1 MSEKSKTGSVKK
13 RATKKAGAGALD
25 KMLRK
30 LLFREA
36 AEEDVAG
43 LTSADTALLVER
55 AREFLDVKAP
65 GRVKIRIEPAG
76 VGDGA
81 LAHRC
86 ILEILNDDMP
96 FLVDSIINALSK
108 RGHTVHTILHPVFA
122 SVRDSKGK
130 LKALDSSKK
139 QSGDFLR
146 ESYLHIHLEALA
158 SDRQRDVLIQELHD
172 ILEEVRAAVVDWQ
185 PMQHVIQGRIENLRT
200 KASPLPTAIVSETID
215 FLSWLLNN
223 KFTFLGMC
231 QYNLGK
237 KGGKKQMI
245 ADSKTA
251 LGILRLQKTQVIQ
264 NAAKRNLASYK
275 SGYAIVVEKS
285 DIMSR
290 VHRSA
295 VMDYVG
301 LYDFDQAGNI
311 VGELRVVGLFASTAY
326 TEAASGIPLLRRRI
340 DAVMELSGL
349 TPSGH
354 SGKGLLNI
362 LETMSRDDL
371 FQIESEQ
378 LAPLAMGMWRL
389 HERPRTRVFVRL
401 DRFERYAIAFVFFPR
416 DRFSSD
422 LREKAGAILERH
434 YNGRTLEF
442 MPNFGEG
449 TLVRVRYIISLGVS
463 AKNLPDAAQI
473 EREIVEATRSWDDEL
488 SDALQT
494 DNKGSSGRSLA
505 RRYNGAFAPAY
516 REANRIKDAQHDIA
530 VMEALDADTVTAA
543 EFAAPIRDHGA
554 VRLKLFNLASPVAL
568 SARLPLLEDMG
579 LRALDENT
587 YIVQPAGKPDSDEV
601 PAAIHIH
608 EVALNRDNSAEID
621 EQSYQQ
627 LQDCFLAVW
636 TGKADS
642 DPLNG
647 LVLAAS
653 LTWREVTVLRACARY
668 LRQTGFAYSLEAMA
682 GTLVRYDEVTRLLVD
697 LFKARFQPDHP
708 KADTLAAREKLQ
720 GKLLQAIEDHLANV
734 PSLDDDRIIRHM
746 AGVITAIQRSNFF
759 NLDNL
764 QGEIPIALAMKIRSK
779 DVPGIPAPVPFAEIF
794 VHSTLVEGVHLRG
807 GMIARGGLRW
817 SDRAEDFRTEV
828 LGLAKAQNVKNAVIV
843 PVGAKGG
850 FIPRQLPAGGSRDE
864 IYQAGTRAYQSFI
877 SSLLSLTDN
886 TKGGKIIPPP
896 NMVRQDG
903 DDPYLVVAADKGTAA
918 FSDVANAISSS
929 SGFWL
934 DDAFASGGSAGYDH
948 KKMGITARGG
958 WEAVKRHF
966 RELDRDIQTTPFT
979 AVGVGDMSGDVFG
992 NGMLLSQQTKLLAA
1006 FDHRDIFIDPD
1017 PDAASSFAERT
1028 RLFKLPRSSWQDYDR
1043 KLISK
1048 GGGVFSRSEKQI
1060 TLSPEIMQAIG
1071 LTSAKVTPNELMRAI
1086 IKCDA
1091 DLLWF
1096 GGIGTYVRG
1105 VTESDADAGDK
1116 ANDAIRVTARELRV
1130 KAVGEGANLGMTQ
1143 LARIEFALNG
1153 GRINTDAIDN
1163 SAGVNSSD
1171 VEVNLKIALG
1181 DAEAAGKLKRPAR
1194 NKLLAA
1200 MTDDVA
1206 DLVLRNNYLQ
1216 TLCVTLMESP
1226 LARDRSGLS
1235 RLFRELENRGGLDR
1249 AIEFLPTGEELD
1261 ERMKAGGSL
1270 SRPEMAVLVS
1280 YAKIVVFNDLMA
1292 QEFASDPYLELE
1304 LMRYFPARMS
1314 KTYEPEI
1321 TSHRLRAEIISTLIA
1336 NSIVNRCGPLFLFDL
1351 ANDTGI
1357 EAGHLARFYVLGRD
1371 SFGFVEMNEAVDRLD
1386 NRISSAQQMSLYKRL
1401 QSGLADAVAWFAGN
1415 ESTGAGLSELVP
1427 IYKDGIAILS
1437 GALSDVLPKAQK
1449 TQLADD
1455 VEDIRALG
1463 LDAKT
1468 ALKIAGL
1475 RYLVRGLDVVQIAR
1489 PANRPVKE
1497 VARTYF
1503 GLSGTLGIDHILA
1516 SARQL
1521 PSISD
1526 YDRQAIAGIRQT
1538 VQRSVRSIAADGV
1551 KATLS
1556 PARQEQVDHV
1566 GEDLVKIASEADF
1579 SLAKFAVIASQL
1591 GVLAKS

>member
-1 MSEKSKTGSVKK
+1 MSEKTNSNSAQKNSKKKTGKSLLEKTLHK
-13 RATKKAGAGALD
+13 Q
-25 KMLRK
+25 
-30 LLFREA
+30 LFREA
-36 AEEDVAG
+36 ADEDVAG
-43 LTSADTALLVER
+43 LTSADIDLLVEKSKQ
-55 AREFLDVKAP
+55 FLDVKAP
-65 GRVKIRIEPAG
+65 GRVKIRIENPG
-76 VGDGA
+76 VKEGA
-81 LAHRC
+81 LAQRC

-96 FLVDSIINALSK
+96 FLVDSVVNALSK
-108 RGHTVHTILHPVFA
+108 NGHTVHTILHPVIA
-122 SVRDSKGK
+122 SKRDSKGK
-130 LKALDSSKK
+130 LKSLDDPKK

-146 ESYLHIHLEALA
+146 ESYLHIHLETL
-158 SDRQRDVLIQELHD
+158 SSEREREELVGELHD
-172 ILEEVRAAVVDWQ
+172 ILEEIRAAVVDWQ
-185 PMQHVIQGRIENLRT
+185 PMQHVIQGRIEQLRT

-231 QYNLGK
+231 HYSLGK
-237 KGGKKQMI
+237 KGGRKQML
-245 ADSKTA
+245 ADDKSA
-251 LGILRLQKTQVIQ
+251 LGILRLQKRQVIE
-264 NAAKRNLASYK
+264 NASQRDLSKYK

-285 DIMSR
+285 DVVSR
-290 VHRSA
+290 VHRPV

-301 LYDFDQAGNI
+301 LYDFDQEGNV

-340 DAVMELSGL
+340 DAVMALSGY
-349 TPSGH
+349 TSSGH

-401 DRFERYAIAFVFFPR
+401 DRFERYVIAFVFFPR

-422 LREKAGAILERH
+422 LREKAGAILEKH
-434 YNGRTLEF
+434 YNGKTLEF

-449 TLVRVRYIISLGVS
+449 TLVRVRFIISLGVS
-463 AKNLPDAAQI
+463 PKKLPDANLV
-473 EREIVEATRSWDDEL
+473 EKEIVQATRSWGDEL
-488 SDALQT
+488 SDALVS
-494 DNKGSSGRSLA
+494 NREGSAGRSLS
-505 RRYNGAFAPAY
+505 RRYANAFPPAY
-516 REANRIKDAQHDIA
+516 REANHIAEAQDDIDI
-530 VMEALDADTVTAA
+530 MEALDARVSTAA
-543 EFAAPIRDHGA
+543 EFAEPVGSHGA
-554 VRLKLFNLASPVAL
+554 VRLKLFNLASPVPL

-587 YIVQPAGKPDSDEV
+587 YVVQPTDKSGS
-601 PAAIHIH
+601 PAEGGAVYLH
-608 EVALNRDNSAEID
+608 EVALNSDDNAAID
-621 EQSYQQ
+621 PLSYEQ
-627 LQDCFLAVW
+627 LKACFLAVW
-636 TGKADS
+636 TDKADS
-642 DPLNG
+642 DRLNG
-647 LVLAAS
+647 LVLSAS
-653 LTWREVTVLRACARY
+653 LTWQEVTVLRACARY
-668 LRQTGFAYSLEAMA
+668 LRQTGFPYLVSTMA
-682 GTLVRYDEVTRLLVD
+682 GTLMRYGEVTRLLVN
-697 LFKARFQPDHP
+697 LFKARFQPDH
-708 KADTLAAREKLQ
+708 AEVGTLAEREKLQ
-720 GKLLQAIEDHLANV
+720 ARLLRDIENHLASV
-734 PSLDDDRIIRHM
+734 PSLDDDRIIRHVV
-746 AGVITAIQRSNFF
+746 GVITATMRTNFF

-764 QGEIPIALAMKIRSK
+764 QGGLPIALAMKIRSK

-807 GMIARGGLRW
+807 GEIARGGLRW

-864 IYQAGTRAYQSFI
+864 IYQAGTLAYQSFI

-896 NMVRQDG
+896 AMIRHDG

-918 FSDVANAISSS
+918 FSDVANAISSDT
-929 SGFWL
+929 GFWL

-966 RELDRDIQTTPFT
+966 REMDRDIQTTPFT

-992 NGMLLSQQTKLLAA
+992 NGMLLSKQTKLLAA

-1017 PDAASSFAERT
+1017 PDVTKSFAERQ
-1028 RLFKLPRSSWQDYDR
+1028 RLFEMPRSSWQDYDR

-1048 GGGVFSRSEKQI
+1048 GGGIFSRSEKQI
-1060 TLSPEIMQAIG
+1060 TLSPEIMAAIG
-1071 LTSAKVTPNELMRAI
+1071 LSTSKVTPNELMRAI
-1086 IKCDA
+1086 IMCDA

-1096 GGIGTYVRG
+1096 GGIGTYIRG
-1105 VTESDADAGDK
+1105 GSESNADAGDK
-1116 ANDAIRVTARELRV
+1116 ANDSIRVRAKELRV
-1130 KAVGEGANLGMTQ
+1130 KVVGEGANLGMTQ
-1143 LARIEFALNG
+1143 LARVEFALNG

-1181 DAEAAGKLKRPAR
+1181 EAEAAGKLKRAAR

-1216 TLCVTLMESP
+1216 TLCVSLMEGTLSRDGAG
-1226 LARDRSGLS
+1226 LA

-1249 AIEFLPTGEELD
+1249 AIEFLPSGEELGD
-1261 ERMKAGGSL
+1261 RLKSGGEL

-1292 QEFASDPYLELE
+1292 QDFASDPYLEGE
-1304 LMRYFPARMS
+1304 LMRYFPDRMS
-1314 KTYEPEI
+1314 RSYAAEI
-1321 TSHRLRAEIISTLIA
+1321 SDHRLRAEIISTLIA

-1351 ANDTGI
+1351 ANDTAVR
-1357 EAGHLARFYVLGRD
+1357 AGDLAKFYVLSRD
-1371 SFGFVEMNEAVDRLD
+1371 SFGFVEMNEAINRLD
-1386 NRISSAQQMSLYKRL
+1386 NQVASDQQMSLYGRL
-1401 QSGLADAVAWFAGN
+1401 RIGLSDAVAWFAAN
-1415 ESTGAGLSELVP
+1415 ESSNSTLSELVP
-1427 IYKDGIAILS
+1427 VYKDGVTSISS
-1437 GALSDVLPKAQK
+1437 GLLDAMPKEQKVQLASDVA
-1449 TQLADD
+1449 
-1455 VEDIRALG
+1455 EISALG

-1468 ALKIAGL
+1468 ALRIAGL
-1475 RYLVRGLDVVQIAR
+1475 RYLVRGLDVVQTAQS
-1489 PANRPVKE
+1489 ANRPVKE
-1497 VARTYF
+1497 VAKTYF
-1503 GLSGTLGIDHILA
+1503 DLSGALGVDQILA
-1516 SARQL
+1516 SAQKL
-1521 PSISD
+1521 PSESD
-1526 YDRQAIAGIRQT
+1526 YDRQAIAGITQT
-1538 VQRSVRSIAADGV
+1538 VQRSVRSIAAGSV
-1551 KATLS
+1551 KTSLS
-1556 PARQEQVDHV
+1556 PAGQE
-1566 GEDLVKIASEADF
+1566 LVSNTGDELIRITREPDF

-1591 GVLAKS
+1591 GGLAKT

>member
-1 MSEKSKTGSVKK
+1 MSEKSKSNTVRK
-13 RATKKAGAGALD
+13 RSTKKLGGSLID
-25 KMLRK
+25 KTLRK
-30 LLFREA
+30 QLFREA
-36 AEEDVAG
+36 AQEDVAG
-43 LTSADTALLVER
+43 LTKTDIDLLV
-55 AREFLDVKAP
+55 AQAKDFLDIKSP
-65 GRVKIRIEPAG
+65 GRVKIRIAQPGAT
-76 VGDGA
+76 DGM
-81 LAHRC
+81 LAHRD

-96 FLVDSIINALSK
+96 FLVDSVINALS
-108 RGHTVHTILHPVFA
+108 RNGHAVHTVLHPVFA
-122 SVRDSKGK
+122 SERDSKGK
-130 LKALDSSKK
+130 LKNLDNSKK

-146 ESYLHIHLEALA
+146 ESYLHIHIEALN
-158 SDRQRDVLIQELHD
+158 SDKERDALVGELRDVLDEI
-172 ILEEVRAAVVDWQ
+172 RAAVVDWQ
-185 PMQHVIQGRIENLRT
+185 PMQHVIQGRIEKLRT
-200 KASPLPTAIVSETID
+200 EASPLPTAIVSETID

-223 KFTFLGMC
+223 KFTLLGMC

-237 KGGKKQMI
+237 KGGKKQML
-245 ADSKTA
+245 ADEKSS
-251 LGILRLQKTQVIQ
+251 LGILRLQRRQVIQ
-264 NAAKRNLASYK
+264 NAAKRDLSSYK
-275 SGYAIVVEKS
+275 SGYAIIVEKS
-285 DIMSR
+285 DVMSR

-301 LYDFDQAGNI
+301 LYDFDQSGNVI
-311 VGELRVVGLFASTAY
+311 GELRIVGLFASTAY

-340 DAVMELSGL
+340 EAVMALSGF

-434 YNGRTLEF
+434 YEGKTLEF

-449 TLVRVRYIISLGVS
+449 TLVRVRFIISLGVS
-463 AKNLPDAAQI
+463 AKNLPDPGLVEQ
-473 EREIVEATRSWDDEL
+473 EIVEATRSWGDEL
-488 SDALQT
+488 SDALVT
-494 DNKGSSGRSLA
+494 SDDGPKGRSLA
-505 RRYNGAFAPAY
+505 RRYASGFPPAY
-516 REANRIKDAQHDIA
+516 REANKIKSAQHDIE
-530 VMEALDADTVTAA
+530 VMEALDAKTNTAA
-543 EFAAPIRDHGA
+543 EFATPVGSHGA
-554 VRLKLFNLASPVAL
+554 VRLKLFNLASPVPL

-587 YIVQPAGKPDSDEV
+587 YIVQPAAKSGSAQASDAV
-601 PAAIHIH
+601 YIH
-608 EVALNRDNSAEID
+608 EVALNRDNNAAID
-621 EQSYQQ
+621 QASYQQ
-627 LQDCFLAVW
+627 LQACFLAVW

-647 LVLAAS
+647 LVLSAS
-653 LTWREVTVLRACARY
+653 LTWQEVTVLRACARY
-668 LRQTGFAYSLEAMA
+668 LRQTGFAYPLATIA

-697 LFKARFQPDHP
+697 LFKARFQPDHS
-708 KADTLAAREKLQ
+708 KAETQAAREKLQ
-720 GKLLQAIEDHLANV
+720 GKLLQAIEDRLASV

-746 AGVITAIQRSNFF
+746 VGVITATMRTNFF
-759 NLDNL
+759 NLENL
-764 QGEIPIALAMKIRSK
+764 QGDIPIALALKIRSK
-779 DVPGIPAPVPFAEIF
+779 NVPGIPAPVPFAEIF

-807 GMIARGGLRW
+807 GKIARGGLRW

-850 FIPRQLPAGGSRDE
+850 FIPRQLPVGGSRDE
-864 IYQAGTRAYQSFI
+864 VYQAGTLAYQSFI

-896 NMVRQDG
+896 TMVRNDG

-918 FSDVANAISSS
+918 FSDVANEISSTA
-929 SGFWL
+929 GFWL

-966 RELDRDIQTTPFT
+966 RELDRDIQSTPFT
-979 AVGVGDMSGDVFG
+979 TVGVGDMSGDVFG
-992 NGMLLSQQTKLLAA
+992 NGMLLSEHTKLLAA

-1017 PDAASSFAERT
+1017 PDVATSFAERK
-1028 RLFKLPRSSWQDYDR
+1028 RLFDVPRSSWQDYNR

-1048 GGGVFSRSEKQI
+1048 GGGIFSRSEKQI
-1060 TLSPEIMQAIG
+1060 TLSPEIMAVIG

-1096 GGIGTYVRG
+1096 GGIGTYIRG
-1105 VTESDADAGDK
+1105 TTESDADAGDK
-1116 ANDAIRVTARELRV
+1116 ANDAIRITAKELKV

-1143 LARIEFALNG
+1143 LARIEFAVNG

-1181 DAEAAGKLKRPAR
+1181 DAETAGKLKRPAR

-1216 TLCVTLMESP
+1216 TLCVSLMEGTLS
-1226 LARDRSGLS
+1226 LDRAGLS

-1249 AIEFLPTGEELD
+1249 GIEFLPSGEELD
-1261 ERMKAGGSL
+1261 ERLKSGSDL

-1292 QEFASDPYLELE
+1292 QKFASDPYLELE
-1304 LMRYFPARMS
+1304 LMRYFPNRMS
-1314 KTYEPEI
+1314 KTYSPEI

-1357 EAGHLARFYVLGRD
+1357 QAGDLARFYVLSRD
-1371 SFGFVEMNEAVDRLD
+1371 SFGFVEMNGAIDRLD
-1386 NRISSAQQMSLYKRL
+1386 NQISSDQQMSLYKRL
-1401 QSGLADAVAWFAGN
+1401 QTGLAEAVEWFAAN
-1415 ESTGAGLSELVP
+1415 EDTKSELSQLLPV
-1427 IYKDGIAILS
+1427 YKDGITSLS
-1437 GALSDVLPKAQK
+1437 AGLLDMLPKNQKDQLASDVA
-1449 TQLADD
+1449 
-1455 VEDIRALG
+1455 EISALG
-1463 LDAKT
+1463 LDAKI

-1497 VARTYF
+1497 IAKTYF

-1516 SARQL
+1516 SAQKL
-1521 PSISD
+1521 PSESD

-1538 VQRSVRSIAADGV
+1538 VQRSVRSIAADSV

-1556 PARQEQVDHV
+1556 PARQ
-1566 GEDLVKIASEADF
+1566 DLVTNTGDELVRITREADF

-1591 GVLAKS
+1591 GVLAKA

>member
-1 MSEKSKTGSVKK
+1 VSEKTKPNSVRKTSTKKTGKSLLEK
-13 RATKKAGAGALD
+13 T
-25 KMLRK
+25 LRK
-30 LLFREA
+30 QLFREA
-36 AEEDVAG
+36 AEEDIAG
-43 LTSADTALLVER
+43 LTSADIDLLVER
-55 AREFLDVKAP
+55 ARQFLDVKSP
-65 GRVKIRIEPAG
+65 GRVKIRIGEPG
-76 VGDGA
+76 VKDGT
-81 LAHRC
+81 LAQRC

-96 FLVDSIINALSK
+96 FLVDSVINALS
-108 RGHTVHTILHPVFA
+108 RNGHTVHTILHPVIA
-122 SVRDSKGK
+122 SKRDSKGK
-130 LKALDSSKK
+130 LKSLDDPKK

-146 ESYLHIHLEALA
+146 ESYLHIHLEALN
-158 SDRQRDVLIQELHD
+158 SEREREELVSELHV
-172 ILEEVRAAVVDWQ
+172 ILEEIRAAVVDWQ
-185 PMQHVIQGRIENLRT
+185 PMQHVIRGRIEKLRT

-237 KGGKKQMI
+237 KAGRKQML
-245 ADSKTA
+245 ADEKSA
-251 LGILRLQKTQVIQ
+251 LGVLRLQKRQVVH
-264 NAAKRNLASYK
+264 NASKRDLSKYK
-275 SGYAIVVEKS
+275 TGYAIVVEKS
-285 DIMSR
+285 DIVSR
-290 VHRSA
+290 VHRSV

-301 LYDFDQAGNI
+301 LYDFDQAGNVI
-311 VGELRVVGLFASTAY
+311 GELRIVGLFASTAY

-340 DAVMELSGL
+340 DAVMALSGL
-349 TPSGH
+349 TSSGH

-401 DRFERYAIAFVFFPR
+401 DRFERYVIAFVFFPR

-422 LREKAGAILERH
+422 MREKAGAILEKH
-434 YNGRTLEF
+434 YNGKTLEF
-442 MPNFGEG
+442 MPNFSEG
-449 TLVRVRYIISLGVS
+449 TLVRVRFIVSLGVP
-463 AKNLPDAAQI
+463 AKNMPDVGLV
-473 EREIVEATRSWDDEL
+473 EKEIVEATRSWGDEL
-488 SDALQT
+488 SDALIASR
-494 DNKGSSGRSLA
+494 DGSTGRTLSK
-505 RRYNGAFAPAY
+505 RYANAFPLAY
-516 REANRIKDAQHDIA
+516 REAHHITNAQHDIDI
-530 VMEALDADTVTAA
+530 MEALDARISTAA
-543 EFAAPIRDHGA
+543 EFVEPIGSHGA
-554 VRLKLFNLASPVAL
+554 VRLKLFNLASPVPL

-587 YIVQPAGKPDSDEV
+587 YVVQPAGKSG
-601 PAAIHIH
+601 PAAEDGAVYIH
-608 EVALNRDNSAEID
+608 EVALNRDDNAAID
-621 EQSYQQ
+621 QQSYQQ
-627 LQDCFLAVW
+627 LQACFLAVW

-642 DPLNG
+642 DRLNG
-647 LVLAAS
+647 LVLSAS
-653 LTWREVTVLRACARY
+653 LTWQEVTVLRTCARY
-668 LRQTGFAYSLEAMA
+668 LRQTGFAYSLSGMA
-682 GTLVRYDEVTRLLVD
+682 STLMRYGEVTRLLVD
-697 LFKARFQPDHP
+697 LFKARFQPDHA
-708 KADTLAAREKLQ
+708 KANTLAAREKLQ
-720 GKLLQAIEDHLANV
+720 TRLLRGIEDHLASV
-734 PSLDDDRIIRHM
+734 PSLDDDRIIRHLV
-746 AGVITAIQRSNFF
+746 GVITATTRTNFF
-759 NLDNL
+759 NLENL
-764 QGEIPIALAMKIRSK
+764 QGGFPIALAMKIRSK

-807 GMIARGGLRW
+807 GEIARGGLRW

-864 IYQAGTRAYQSFI
+864 VYQAGTLAYQSFI

-886 TKGGKIIPPP
+886 TQGGKIIPPP
-896 NMVRQDG
+896 AMVRHDD

-918 FSDVANAISSS
+918 FSDVANAISSAA
-929 SGFWL
+929 GFWL

-966 RELDRDIQTTPFT
+966 REMDRDIQTTPFT

-992 NGMLLSQQTKLLAA
+992 NGMLLSEQTKLLAA

-1017 PDAASSFAERT
+1017 PDVAKSFAERK
-1028 RLFKLPRSSWQDYDR
+1028 RLFEMPRSSWQEYNR

-1060 TLSPEIMQAIG
+1060 TLSPEIMTAIG
-1071 LTSAKVTPNELMRAI
+1071 LTSSKVTPNELMRAI

-1096 GGIGTYVRG
+1096 GGIGTYIRG
-1105 VTESDADAGDK
+1105 GNESDADAGDK
-1116 ANDAIRVTARELRV
+1116 ANDSIRIPARELNV

-1143 LARIEFALNG
+1143 LARVEFALKG

-1171 VEVNLKIALG
+1171 VEVNLKIAFG
-1181 DAEAAGKLKRPAR
+1181 EAESAGKLKRPAR

-1216 TLCVTLMESP
+1216 TLCVSLMEGTLS
-1226 LARDRSGLS
+1226 RDRAGLS

-1249 AIEFLPTGEELD
+1249 VIEYLPSGEELGD
-1261 ERMKAGGSL
+1261 RLKSGGDL

-1292 QEFASDPYLELE
+1292 QNFASDPYLERE
-1304 LMRYFPARMS
+1304 LMRYFPGRMS
-1314 KTYEPEI
+1314 KAYGAEI
-1321 TSHRLRAEIISTLIA
+1321 RDHRLRAEIISTLIA

-1351 ANDTGI
+1351 ANDTAI
-1357 EAGHLARFYVLGRD
+1357 AAGNLARFYVLSRD
-1371 SFGFVEMNEAVDRLD
+1371 SFGFVEMNEAIDRLD
-1386 NRISSAQQMSLYKRL
+1386 NQISSDQQMSLYTRL
-1401 QSGLADAVAWFAGN
+1401 QNGLADAVEWFAAN
-1415 ESTGAGLSELVP
+1415 ENTTSELSQLVP
-1427 IYKDGIAILS
+1427 IYKDGIISVS
-1437 GALSDVLPKAQK
+1437 GALLDVLPKNQK
-1449 TQLADD
+1449 TQLASD
-1455 VEDIRALG
+1455 VEDIKALG

-1468 ALKIAGL
+1468 ALRIAGL
-1475 RYLVRGLDVVQIAR
+1475 RYLVRALDVVQIVR
-1489 PANRPVKE
+1489 PANRPVKDI
-1497 VARTYF
+1497 AKTYF

-1516 SARQL
+1516 SAEKL
-1521 PSISD
+1521 PSESD

-1556 PARQEQVDHV
+1556 QARQ
-1566 GEDLVKIASEADF
+1566 DLVANTGDELVRITRESDF

-1591 GVLAKS
+1591 GVLAKA

>member
-1 MSEKSKTGSVKK
+1 M
-13 RATKKAGAGALD
+13 
-25 KMLRK
+25 RK
-30 LLFREA
+30 QLFREA
-36 AEEDVAG
+36 VEEDIAG
-43 LTSADTALLVER
+43 LTNTDIDLLVEK
-55 AREFLDVKAP
+55 AREFLDAKAP
-65 GRVKIRIEPAG
+65 GRVKIRITDSG
-76 VGDGA
+76 VSEGA
-81 LAHRC
+81 LAQRS

-96 FLVDSIINALSK
+96 FLVDSVINALSTK
-108 RGHTVHTILHPVFA
+108 GHTVRTVLHPVFA
-122 SVRDSKGK
+122 SERDGKGK
-130 LKALDSSKK
+130 LKTLDNSNK

-146 ESYLHIHLEALA
+146 ESYLHIHLEAMN
-158 SDRQRDVLIQELHD
+158 SKREQDELVAELRD
-172 ILEEVRAAVVDWQ
+172 ILDEIRAAVVDWQ
-185 PMQHVIQGRIENLRT
+185 PMQHVIQGRIDQLRT

-231 QYNLGK
+231 HYKLGK
-237 KGGKKQMI
+237 KGGKKQMLV
-245 ADSKTA
+245 DEKSA
-251 LGILRLQKTQVIQ
+251 LGVLRLQRGQVIQ
-264 NAAKRNLASYK
+264 NAAKRNLSGYK

-285 DIMSR
+285 DLVSR

-301 LYDFDQAGNI
+301 LYDFDQAGNV

-340 DAVMELSGL
+340 EAVMALSGF

-389 HERPRTRVFVRL
+389 HERPRTRVFLRL

-422 LREKAGAILERH
+422 LREKAGAILEKH
-434 YNGRTLEF
+434 YQGKTLEF

-449 TLVRVRYIISLGVS
+449 TLVRVRFIISLGVS
-463 AKNLPDAAQI
+463 AKNLPDPDLV
-473 EREIVEATRSWDDEL
+473 EKEIVEATRSWGDEL
-488 SDALQT
+488 ADAVTAST
-494 DNKGSSGRSLA
+494 DGSAGRTLA
-505 RRYNGAFAPAY
+505 RRYANAFPPAY
-516 REANRIKDAQHDIA
+516 REANRITEAQHDIA
-530 VMEALDADTVTAA
+530 IMEGLSGETRTAA
-543 EFAAPIRDHGA
+543 EFAPPVGSHGA
-554 VRLKLFNLASPVAL
+554 VWLKLFNLASPVPL

-587 YIVQPAGKPDSDEV
+587 YIVQPSGKPGSEADAV
-601 PAAIHIH
+601 YIH
-608 EVALNRDNSAEID
+608 EVALSRDNDAAID
-621 EQSYQQ
+621 EQCYQQ

-647 LVLAAS
+647 LVLSAS
-653 LTWREVTVLRACARY
+653 LSWQEVTVLRAFARY
-668 LRQTGFAYSLEAMA
+668 LRQTGFPFALSVIA
-682 GTLVRYDEVTRLLVD
+682 GTLVRYGDVTRLLVD
-697 LFKARFQPDHP
+697 LFKARFQPGHP
-708 KADTLAAREKLQ
+708 KADTLADREKLQ
-720 GKLLQAIEDHLANV
+720 TRLLQKIEDHLADV

-746 AGVITAIQRSNFF
+746 VGVITATQRTNFF
-759 NLDNL
+759 NLKNL
-764 QGEIPIALAMKIRSK
+764 QGGLPIALAMKIHSK

-864 IYQAGTRAYQSFI
+864 VYQAGTLAYQSFI

-896 NMVRQDG
+896 KMVRQDG

-918 FSDVANAISSS
+918 FSDVANAISSEA
-929 SGFWL
+929 GFWL

-992 NGMLLSQQTKLLAA
+992 NGMLLSEQTKLLAA

-1017 PDAASSFAERT
+1017 PDVATSFAERK
-1028 RLFKLPRSSWQDYDR
+1028 RLFELPRSSWQDYER

-1048 GGGVFSRSEKQI
+1048 GGGIFSRSEKQI
-1060 TLSPEIMQAIG
+1060 SLSPEIMAVTG
-1071 LTSAKVTPNELMRAI
+1071 LTASKVTPNELMRAI

-1105 VTESDADAGDK
+1105 ATESDADAGDK
-1116 ANDAIRVTARELRV
+1116 ANDSIRVMARELKV

-1143 LARIEFALNG
+1143 LARVEFALNG

-1181 DAEAAGKLKRPAR
+1181 EAEAAGKLKRAAR

-1216 TLCVTLMESP
+1216 TLCVTLMEEALS
-1226 LARDRSGLS
+1226 RDRAGLS

-1249 AIEFLPTGEELD
+1249 AIEFLPFGEELD
-1261 ERMKAGGSL
+1261 DRLKSGGSL

-1292 QEFASDPYLELE
+1292 QQFASDPYLENE
-1304 LMRYFPARMS
+1304 LMRYFPNRMS
-1314 KTYEPEI
+1314 KTYKSEI
-1321 TSHRLRAEIISTLIA
+1321 SGHRLRPEIISTLIA

-1351 ANDTGI
+1351 SNDTGI
-1357 EAGHLARFYVLGRD
+1357 QAGDLARFYVASRD
-1371 SFGFVEMNEAVDRLD
+1371 SFGFVDMNEAVDRLD
-1386 NRISSAQQMSLYKRL
+1386 NRIS
-1401 QSGLADAVAWFAGN
+1401 
-1415 ESTGAGLSELVP
+1415 
-1427 IYKDGIAILS
+1427 
-1437 GALSDVLPKAQK
+1437 
-1449 TQLADD
+1449 
-1455 VEDIRALG
+1455 
-1463 LDAKT
+1463 
-1468 ALKIAGL
+1468 
-1475 RYLVRGLDVVQIAR
+1475 
-1489 PANRPVKE
+1489 
-1497 VARTYF
+1497 
-1503 GLSGTLGIDHILA
+1503 
-1516 SARQL
+1516 
-1521 PSISD
+1521 
-1526 YDRQAIAGIRQT
+1526 
-1538 VQRSVRSIAADGV
+1538 
-1551 KATLS
+1551 
-1556 PARQEQVDHV
+1556 
-1566 GEDLVKIASEADF
+1566 
-1579 SLAKFAVIASQL
+1579 
-1591 GVLAKS
+1591 

>member
-1 MSEKSKTGSVKK
+1 VVEKSRTGSGQK
-13 RATKKAGAGALD
+13 RATKSKAGNLLEKA
-25 KMLRK
+25 LRK
-30 LLFREA
+30 HLFREA
-36 AEEDVAG
+36 AEEDIAG
-43 LTSADTALLVER
+43 LTNADIDVLVER

-65 GRVKIRIEPAG
+65 GRVKIRISDTG
-76 VGDGA
+76 VSDGT
-81 LAHRC
+81 LAQRC

-96 FLVDSIINALSK
+96 FLVDSIINALSR
-108 RGHTVHTILHPVFA
+108 RGHTVQTVLHPVFA
-122 SVRDSKGK
+122 SERDSKGK
-130 LKALDSSKK
+130 LKTLDNTKK

-146 ESYLHIHLEALA
+146 ESYLHIHLEALN
-158 SDRQRDVLIQELHD
+158 SSREQDELVSELKD
-172 ILEEVRAAVVDWQ
+172 ILDEIRAAVVDWQ

-231 QYNLGK
+231 HYKLGK
-237 KGGKKQMI
+237 KGGKKQMLV
-245 ADSKTA
+245 DEKSA
-251 LGILRLQKTQVIQ
+251 LGVLRLQRGQVIQ
-264 NAAKRNLASYK
+264 NAAKRDLANYK

-285 DIMSR
+285 DLVSR

-301 LYDFDQAGNI
+301 LYDFDQAGNVI
-311 VGELRVVGLFASTAY
+311 GELRVVGLFASTAY

-340 DAVMELSGL
+340 EAVMALSGF

-389 HERPRTRVFVRL
+389 HERPRTRLFVRL

-416 DRFSSD
+416 DGFSSD
-422 LREKAGAILERH
+422 LREKAGAILEKH
-434 YNGRTLEF
+434 YQGKTLEF

-449 TLVRVRYIISLGVS
+449 TLVRVRFIVSLGVP
-463 AKNLPDAAQI
+463 AKNLPDP
-473 EREIVEATRSWDDEL
+473 ELVEKEIVQATRSWGDEL
-488 SDALQT
+488 SDALMADT
-494 DNKGSSGRSLA
+494 DGSAGRSLA
-505 RRYNGAFAPAY
+505 RRYARAFPSAY
-516 REANRIKDAQHDIA
+516 REATDITQAQHDIEI
-530 VMEALDADTVTAA
+530 MEALDANKCTAA
-543 EFAAPIRDHGA
+543 EFAPPVGHHGA
-554 VRLKLFNLASPVAL
+554 VWLKLFNLASPVPL

-587 YIVQPAGKPDSDEV
+587 YIVHPSGKTESGQAPDDV
-601 PAAIHIH
+601 YIH
-608 EVALNRDNSAEID
+608 EVALNRDNDTPVD

-642 DPLNG
+642 DRLNG
-647 LVLAAS
+647 LVLSAS
-653 LTWREVTVLRACARY
+653 LSWQEVTVLRVCARY
-668 LRQTGFAYSLEAMA
+668 LRQTGFSYLLSTIA
-682 GTLVRYDEVTRLLVD
+682 GTLVRYGDVTRLLVD

-708 KADTLAAREKLQ
+708 KAVTLTDREKLQ
-720 GKLLQAIEDHLANV
+720 DKLLQTIEDNLANV

-746 AGVITAIQRSNFF
+746 MGVITATQRTNFF
-759 NLDNL
+759 NLENL
-764 QGEIPIALAMKIRSK
+764 QDGLPIALAMKIRSK

-807 GMIARGGLRW
+807 GKIARGGLRW

-864 IYQAGTRAYQSFI
+864 VYQAGTLAYQSFI

-918 FSDVANAISSS
+918 FSDVANAISSEA
-929 SGFWL
+929 GFWL

-992 NGMLLSQQTKLLAA
+992 NGMLLSEQTKLLAA

-1017 PDAASSFAERT
+1017 PDVATSFAERK
-1028 RLFKLPRSSWQDYDR
+1028 RLFELPRSSWQDYER

-1060 TLSPEIMQAIG
+1060 SLSPEIMAVTG
-1071 LTSAKVTPNELMRAI
+1071 LSNSKVTPNELMRAI
-1086 IKCDA
+1086 ITCDA

-1105 VTESDADAGDK
+1105 RNESDADAGDK
-1116 ANDAIRVTARELRV
+1116 ANDAIRVAARELKV

-1143 LARIEFALNG
+1143 LARVEFALNG

-1181 DAEAAGKLKRPAR
+1181 EAEAAGKLKRPAR

-1216 TLCVTLMESP
+1216 TLCVSLMEATLSQ
-1226 LARDRSGLS
+1226 DRAGLS

-1261 ERMKAGGSL
+1261 DRLKSGSSL

-1292 QEFASDPYLELE
+1292 QKFASDPYLEVE

-1314 KTYEPEI
+1314 KTYKAEI

-1357 EAGHLARFYVLGRD
+1357 KAADIARFYVLSRD
-1371 SFGFVEMNEAVDRLD
+1371 SFGFVAMNEAVDRLD
-1386 NRISSAQQMSLYKRL
+1386 NQISSDQQMSLYARL
-1401 QSGLADAVAWFAGN
+1401 QDGLMDAVAWFAAN
-1415 ESTGAGLSELVP
+1415 ESTKPALSDLVP
-1427 IYKDGIAILS
+1427 VYTDGIATLT

-1449 TQLADD
+1449 AQLAGD
-1455 VEDIRALG
+1455 VEEISALG
-1463 LDAKT
+1463 LDAKM
-1468 ALKIAGL
+1468 ASKIAGL

-1497 VARTYF
+1497 IAKTYF

-1516 SARQL
+1516 SAQNL
-1521 PSISD
+1521 PSESD

-1556 PARQEQVDHV
+1556 PARQDQVAHTGD
-1566 GEDLVKIASEADF
+1566 ELVRITREADF

-1591 GVLAKS
+1591 GVLAKA

>member
-1 MSEKSKTGSVKK
+1 MSEISKSGSLQK
-13 RATKKAGAGALD
+13 RATKKTAKSLLE
-25 KMLRK
+25 KTLRK
-30 LLFREA
+30 QLFREA

-43 LTSADTALLVER
+43 LTNSDIDLLVGK
-55 AREFLDVKAP
+55 AREFLDAKSP
-65 GRVKIRIEPAG
+65 GRVKIRISDSG
-76 VGDGA
+76 VQDGI
-81 LAHRC
+81 LAQRC

-96 FLVDSIINALSK
+96 FLVDSVINALSTK
-108 RGHTVHTILHPVFA
+108 GHTVHTVLHPVFA
-122 SVRDSKGK
+122 SERDSKGK
-130 LKALDSSKK
+130 LKTLDNSKK
-139 QSGDFLR
+139 QSADFLR
-146 ESYLHIHLEALA
+146 ESYLHIHLEALN
-158 SDRQRDVLIQELHD
+158 SSREQDELVSELTD
-172 ILEEVRAAVVDWQ
+172 ILDEIRAAVVDWQ
-185 PMQHVIQGRIENLRT
+185 PMQHVIQGRIDSLRT
-200 KASPLPTAIVSETID
+200 KPSPLPTAIVSETID

-237 KGGKKQMI
+237 KGGKKQML
-245 ADSKTA
+245 ADEKSS
-251 LGILRLQKTQVIQ
+251 LGVLRLQRRQVIQ
-264 NAAKRNLASYK
+264 NAAKRDLSNYK

-285 DIMSR
+285 DLVSR

-301 LYDFDQAGNI
+301 LYDFDQSGNVI
-311 VGELRVVGLFASTAY
+311 GELRVVGLFASTAY

-340 DAVMELSGL
+340 DAVMALSGF
-349 TPSGH
+349 TASGH

-416 DRFSSD
+416 DGFSSD
-422 LREKAGAILERH
+422 LREKAGAILEKR
-434 YNGRTLEF
+434 YQGKTLEF

-449 TLVRVRYIISLGVS
+449 TLVRVRFIISLGVS
-463 AKNLPDAAQI
+463 AKNLPDPDLV
-473 EREIVEATRSWDDEL
+473 EREIVEATRSWRDEL
-488 SDALQT
+488 SDALVT
-494 DNKGSSGRSLA
+494 RDDGSKGRSLA
-505 RRYNGAFAPAY
+505 RRYASAFPPAY
-516 REANRIKDAQHDIA
+516 REANKIRSAQHDIA
-530 VMEALDADTVTAA
+530 IMDALDAQTCTAA
-543 EFAAPIRDHGA
+543 EFATPVGNHGA
-554 VRLKLFNLASPVAL
+554 VRLKLFNLASPVPL

-587 YIVQPAGKPDSDEV
+587 YVVQPSGKSGATTDAV
-601 PAAIHIH
+601 YIH
-608 EVALNRDNSAEID
+608 EVALNRDNDAPID
-621 EQSYQQ
+621 EQGYQQ

-647 LVLAAS
+647 LVLSAS
-653 LTWREVTVLRACARY
+653 LSWQEVTVLRACARY
-668 LRQTGFAYSLEAMA
+668 LRQTGFSFALSAIA
-682 GTLVRYDEVTRLLVD
+682 GTLVRYGDVTRLLVD
-697 LFKARFQPDHP
+697 LFKARFQPGHP
-708 KADTLAAREKLQ
+708 KAGTLADREKLQ
-720 GKLLQAIEDHLANV
+720 GKLLQNIEDHLANV

-746 AGVITAIQRSNFF
+746 VGVITATQRTNFF
-759 NLDNL
+759 NLENL
-764 QGEIPIALAMKIRSK
+764 QDGFPIALAMKIRSK

-794 VHSTLVEGVHLRG
+794 VHSTLVEGVHLRAG
-807 GMIARGGLRW
+807 KIARGGLRW

-864 IYQAGTRAYQSFI
+864 VYQAGTLAYQSFI

-886 TKGGKIIPPP
+886 TQAGKIIPPP

-918 FSDVANAISSS
+918 FSDVANAISSDA
-929 SGFWL
+929 GFWL

-992 NGMLLSQQTKLLAA
+992 NGMLLSEQTKLLAA

-1017 PDAASSFAERT
+1017 PDVATSFAERK
-1028 RLFKLPRSSWQDYDR
+1028 RLFELPRSSWQDYER

-1048 GGGVFSRSEKQI
+1048 GGGIFSRSEKQI
-1060 TLSPEIMQAIG
+1060 SLSPEIMAMTG
-1071 LTSAKVTPNELMRAI
+1071 LSNSKVTPNELMQAI

-1105 VTESDADAGDK
+1105 QTESDADAGDK
-1116 ANDAIRVTARELRV
+1116 ANDAIRVTARELKV

-1143 LARIEFALNG
+1143 LARVEFALNG

-1181 DAEAAGKLKRPAR
+1181 EAEAAGKLKRPAR

-1216 TLCVTLMESP
+1216 TLCVSLMQGTLS
-1226 LARDRSGLS
+1226 RDRAGLS

-1249 AIEFLPTGEELD
+1249 AIEFLPSGEEFD
-1261 ERMKAGGSL
+1261 DRMKSGSSL

-1292 QEFASDPYLELE
+1292 QKFASDPYLEVE
-1304 LMRYFPARMS
+1304 LMRYFPTRMS
-1314 KTYEPEI
+1314 NTYKAEI

-1357 EAGHLARFYVLGRD
+1357 RAADLARFYVLSRD
-1371 SFGFVEMNEAVDRLD
+1371 SFGFVEMNEAIDKLD
-1386 NRISSAQQMSLYKRL
+1386 NQISSDQQMSLYARL
-1401 QSGLADAVAWFAGN
+1401 QDGLADAVAWFVAN
-1415 ESTGAGLSELVP
+1415 ENTKSDLSQLVP
-1427 IYKDGIAILS
+1427 IYKDGIATLT
-1437 GALSDVLPKAQK
+1437 GALSDVLPKTQK
-1449 TQLADD
+1449 TQLAGD
-1455 VEDIRALG
+1455 VDKISALG

-1497 VARTYF
+1497 IAETYF
-1503 GLSGTLGIDHILA
+1503 GLSGTLGIDRILA
-1516 SARQL
+1516 SAQSL
-1521 PSISD
+1521 PSESD

-1556 PARQEQVDHV
+1556 QARQDQVAHTGD
-1566 GEDLVKIASEADF
+1566 ELVRITREADF

-1591 GVLAKS
+1591 GVLAKV